1 LTGVVRSTG
10 DLPVASAEVTVRGT
24 VARTRTDSI
33 GRYSLA
39 ALPAGTQMLDV
50 RRVGYAVAER
60 PVELRADTVM
70 TADVRLQRVVNLDS
84 MRVVA
89 ISARYTEFEDHRKH
103 NIFGRFLGEKEMVW
117 QRRMPYTSDIVEKFP
132 MFKVSGEGPKAVVIG
147 NAGWN
152 PCKVNVV
159 IDGMEHQEIND
170 TPSIIIGAMELYR
183 PGAPMPP
190 EIIDN
195 WCGAIVIWTK
205 RGR

>member
-1 LTGVVRSTG
+1 LTGVVRGVG
-10 DLPVASAEVTVRGT
+10 DLPVVSAEVTVRGT
-24 VARTRTDSI
+24 VTRTRSDSI

-39 ALPAGTQMLDV
+39 ALPAGTQMLEV

-60 PVELRADTVM
+60 PVELRADTAI

-84 MRVVA
+84 MRIVA
-89 ISARYTEFEDHRKH
+89 INARYTEFEEHRKT
-103 NIFGRFLGEKEMVW
+103 NLFGKFLGEKEMEW

-132 MFKVSGEGPKAVVIG
+132 MFRVYGEGPKATVISIR
-147 NAGWN
+147 AGY

-159 IDGMEHQEIND
+159 IDGMEHQQIND
-170 TPSIIIGAMELYR
+170 TPALIIGSMELY
-183 PGAPMPP
+183 PEGVPMPA
-190 EIIDN
+190 EIIDT